1 MKVSILRVRLSH
13 LRNSEY
19 CMFVSQL
26 VAIFSKFN
34 AELLH
39 LKKTFDRILAL
50 IPELDKV
57 RAQDQDSEF
66 SNLIHQLDVQRS
78 QIFNALVKQVK
89 NLGSSGL
96 KSFSSQLDLL
106 NRLLDKHG
114 RDISGDGQNAKTKRL
129 NDFLS
134 DITASPGITAAVSTL
149 HLTLFVDELRTANTE
164 FASKYIL
171 RTETKA
177 EAEIV
182 DSEAIRSETNEA
194 ITTFFDAFELYSLE
208 YDDVDYASPAAK
220 INELTS
226 HYKTEL
232 KARDTRRKNG
242 KNTNTEDPITP
253 KA

>member
-1 MKVSILRVRLSH
+1 MKVSIIRVRLSH

-50 IPELDKV
+50 MPELDKV

-66 SNLIHQLDVQRS
+66 SNLIHQLDVLRG

-89 NLGSSGL
+89 NLGNSGL
-96 KSFSSQLDLL
+96 KSFTPQLEVL

-134 DITASPGITAAVSTL
+134 DITASPEITAAIAAL

-171 RTETKA
+171 RTETEA
-177 EAEIV
+177 EAETV
-182 DSEAIRSETNEA
+182 DTDAIRSEMNEA

-208 YDDVDYASPAAK
+208 YDELDYATPAAK
-220 INELTS
+220 INEQTS
-226 HYKTEL
+226 YYKTEL

-242 KNTNTEDPITP
+242 KNTNSEDPITP